1 MCKPTRVAAALMHA
15 YTSTVLQPHMEEER
29 GLDPRLEASR
39 DVRVHVRGVLVGILV
54 CGLIKLDFLGEEVDV
69 D

>member
-1 MCKPTRVAAALMHA
+1 MRKPTRVAAALMH
-15 YTSTVLQPHMEEER
+15 VLHVQVLYYSLIWR
-29 GLDPRLEASR
+29 PRPQAGGYSR
-39 DVRVHVRGVLVGILV
+39 DVRVHVRGALAGILV